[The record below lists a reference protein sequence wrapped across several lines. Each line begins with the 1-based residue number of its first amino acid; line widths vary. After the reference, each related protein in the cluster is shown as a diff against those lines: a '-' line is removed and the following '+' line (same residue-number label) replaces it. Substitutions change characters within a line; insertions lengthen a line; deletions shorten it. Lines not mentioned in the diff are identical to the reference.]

1 MTPVL
6 TSPPLTTDGPR
17 PAAQSRDEQRLRAA
31 KAALQTYDQQRTEAA
46 EERKAIARKKAEDL
60 KARIQMLRM
69 SMPSDPKAA
78 ARMIAALARELGAAV
93 KAYGGAGG
101 GLEAGLAAT
110 IAPAAGA
117 EAVAAETAAPTVP
130 AQTTDSGDLPPD
142 EAEAAPTDPYRQAM
156 QAHEARAAEQAR
168 KSAAAREDSELAATV
183 KGLMAELKA
192 MARKV
197 EADARK
203 AGDAPPEDLDG
214 VDQTL
219 QGIQSDLGAAG
230 GGLSGALVSLT
241 V

>member
-6 TSPPLTTDGPR
+6 TSLSLTTDGPR
-17 PAAQSRDEQRLRAA
+17 TAAQSRDEQRLRAA

-69 SMPSDPKAA
+69 SMPSDPEAA

-110 IAPAAGA
+110 VPPATGETVTAETTAVAPA
-117 EAVAAETAAPTVP
+117 P
-130 AQTTDSGDLPPD
+130 TTDSGEPATG
-142 EAEAAPTDPYRQAM
+142 ETEAAPTDPYRQAA
-156 QAHEARAAEQAR
+156 QAQQTRAAEQAR
-168 KSAAAREDSELAATV
+168 RSESAKADSEFAAMV
-183 KGLMAELKA
+183 KSLMAELKA
-192 MARKV
+192 MARKA
-197 EADARK
+197 ERDAK
-203 AGDAPPEDLDG
+203 SEGDPSPHDLSA

-230 GGLSGALVSLT
+230 GALSGALVSLT